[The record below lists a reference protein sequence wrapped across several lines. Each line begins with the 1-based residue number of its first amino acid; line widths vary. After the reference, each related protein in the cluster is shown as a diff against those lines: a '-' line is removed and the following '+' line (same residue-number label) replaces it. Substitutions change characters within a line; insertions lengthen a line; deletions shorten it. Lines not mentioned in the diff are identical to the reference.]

1 MNSFTERKEFPV
13 TLFQSTGAWICGNI
27 YILVSGRMVL
37 LCAGGGTE
45 ESPRLSKTVICQ
57 KGKGVCC
64 ILRVLFQ
71 CLRGIIGTFSRG
83 FQMVLD

>member
-37 LCAGGGTE
+37 LCGGE
-45 ESPRLSKTVICQ
+45 DRRESQAEQNSHLSKRE
-57 KGKGVCC
+57 G
-64 ILRVLFQ
+64 
-71 CLRGIIGTFSRG
+71 S
-83 FQMVLD
+83 